1 MVNAM
6 AVARPERSLEGSP
19 RMTAATDPV
28 RIAIV
33 DDHPVARYGMQM
45 IFQSQP
51 GFEVVC
57 AVGSMA
63 ELCEHADQADVAILD
78 LYLEGGRLS
87 VSQIASLT
95 SRFPVLVVSASARQT
110 DVLAA
115 IRAGAG
121 GYLAKSS
128 DGGAFIEAVRKVV
141 AGGFY
146 ISSQL
151 ADLIDAGSTG
161 DGPPGPVVELAPR
174 ERQTIS
180 LIAQGFTQAQAAS
193 RLGVSPATIDTYIKR
208 IRRKLGPG
216 NKADL
221 TRRALELGQTLD
233 PPDPVGLSDRTRTAR
248 GPRAGPQPAPGRA
261 ADP

>member
-1 MVNAM
+1 MSASAN
-6 AVARPERSLEGSP
+6 
-19 RMTAATDPV
+19 PV

-45 IFQSQP
+45 IFASQS
-51 GFEVVC
+51 GLDVVC
-57 AVGSMA
+57 AVGSVA
-63 ELCEHADQADVAILD
+63 ELCEQTAHIDVAILD

-87 VSQIASLT
+87 VSKIASLAQQ
-95 SRFPVLVVSASARQT
+95 FPVLVVSASARQA

-128 DGGAFIEAVRKVV
+128 DGEAFIDAVRKVV
-141 AGGFY
+141 DGGFY
-146 ISSQL
+146 ISSHL
-151 ADLIDAGSTG
+151 ADLIDAGG
-161 DGPPGPVVELAPR
+161 DGDGVAGTDVELAPR

-180 LIAQGFTQAQAAS
+180 LIAQGFTQAQAAT
-193 RLGVSPATIDTYIKR
+193 RMGVSPATIDTYIKR

-221 TRRALELGQTLD
+221 TRRAMELGQTLD
-233 PPDPVGLSDRTRTAR
+233 PPD
-248 GPRAGPQPAPGRA
+248 GPA
-261 ADP
+261 A